1 MTLHPSAPEDL
12 PGLVDAFAHT
22 AQAVIDLGRSCR
34 EEDFDRPTP
43 CPGWSVQDQIAHV
56 AGLEDWL
63 AGGEVPDVDVPDYPH
78 IRNKAGAFVEKSIE
92 VRRGLP
98 GEEVVDELE
107 AVLAQRLA
115 QLRDPA
121 IEPETVIAGP
131 WGPTPAGFAV
141 AQRTLDV
148 WTHEQDIRAALGR
161 PGNLDSPAAA
171 VFLSLLF
178 QALPKI
184 VAKDAGIEAG
194 NAVIFDV
201 TGPVVGRAGVRVETG
216 EDGTPWGKPL
226 YTGEAHSFG
235 EEVRTTSIVL
245 STDAITRRAAGR
257 GSLEDIHYTVSGD
270 EQIARRVLEA
280 LVFVP

>member
-1 MTLHPSAPEDL
+1 MTLHPAAPEDL
-12 PGLVDAFAHT
+12 TGLVDAFAHT
-22 AQAVIDLGRSCR
+22 AQAVVDLGRSCR
-34 EEDFDRPTP
+34 EEDFDKATP
-43 CPGWSVQDQIAHV
+43 CPGWTVKDQISHV

-63 AGGEVPDVDVPDYPH
+63 AGGEVPDIEVPEYPH
-78 IRNKAGAFVEKSIE
+78 VRNNAGAFVEKSIE

-107 AVLAQRLA
+107 AVLGQRLA

-121 IEPETVIAGP
+121 IEADTVIAGP
-131 WGPTPAGFAV
+131 WGPTPAALAI
-141 AQRTLDV
+141 AQRTLDI

-184 VAKDAGIEAG
+184 VAKDAGIETG

-216 EDGTPWGKPL
+216 EDGKPRGNPL
-226 YTGEAHSFG
+226 YTGEAHAFD
-235 EEVRTTSIVL
+235 EDVRTTSIVL

-257 GSLEDIHYTVSGD
+257 GSLQDIHYTVHGD
-270 EQIARRVLEA
+270 EEIAERVLES